1 MKLTAE
7 EARRIVAFYYAN
19 GNSPTRAFRLFNA
32 WAISNNVATRATKKN
47 VIDVVKRF
55 ERHAHLQKDTRQ
67 RAVKWQDETVL
78 VGVLNSLYRHPG
90 GSLRICASDN
100 DMSYTTTQKI
110 ARRALQLYPYRLIL
124 VQALSEFDKMVRVEA
139 CRRLL
144 DVLTEEKLV
153 IYSDEATFRTD
164 GFVNRW
170 NCRIWDY
177 NRPDDFIVESNQG
190 ARSVTV
196 WAGMSQQHLFGP
208 YFFPGTVSGD
218 AYRAVISEMFI
229 NDLLQRVGS
238 TEQIWFQQD
247 GAPAHTAGDTK
258 ELLQS
263 HFGTRV
269 VSRGF
274 LHEWPPRSPDLT
286 PCDFFLWGVV
296 KDIVYARG
304 RVSSVAELHNRI
316 IEAFNVIRQ
325 QRMHHVNNAVQGV
338 RRRME
343 ECISVD
349 GSQLQHR

>member
-1 MKLTAE
+1 
-7 EARRIVAFYYAN
+7 
-19 GNSPTRAFRLFNA
+19 
-32 WAISNNVATRATKKN
+32 
-47 VIDVVKRF
+47 
-55 ERHAHLQKDTRQ
+55 
-67 RAVKWQDETVL
+67 
-78 VGVLNSLYRHPG
+78 
-90 GSLRICASDN
+90 
-100 DMSYTTTQKI
+100 
-110 ARRALQLYPYRLIL
+110 
-124 VQALSEFDKMVRVEA
+124 
-139 CRRLL
+139 
-144 DVLTEEKLV
+144 
-153 IYSDEATFRTD
+153 
-164 GFVNRW
+164 
-170 NCRIWDY
+170 
-177 NRPDDFIVESNQG
+177 
-190 ARSVTV
+190 
-196 WAGMSQQHLFGP
+196 
-208 YFFPGTVSGD
+208 
-218 AYRAVISEMFI
+218 MFI